1 MAREFSR
8 TRRIEEQMQKELA
21 SIIQYEVK
29 DPRVDW
35 VTVSGV
41 EVSRDL
47 SHATIF
53 YTVLGKDEESTETA
67 EGLAKATGYMRREL
81 GKRVHMRS
89 MPQLHFKFD
98 HSLVNGDRMTTLID
112 TAIAADTKGKPD
124 PLDS

>member
-8 TRRIEEQMQKELA
+8 TRRIEEQIQKELA
-21 SIIQYEVK
+21 SIIQLELK
-29 DPRVDW
+29 DPRVKW
-35 VTVSGV
+35 VTISGV

-53 YTVLGKDEESTETA
+53 YTVLGQDEQSPETLK
-67 EGLAKATGYMRREL
+67 GLENAAGFMRKEL

-98 HSLVNGDRMTTLID
+98 ESLTRGDKMTSLID
-112 TAIAADTKGKPD
+112 SAIEADNKSKPEPFD
-124 PLDS
+124 T

>member
-8 TRRIEEQMQKELA
+8 TRRIEEQIQKELA
-21 SIIQYEVK
+21 SIIQFDLK
-29 DPRVDW
+29 DPRVKW
-35 VTVSGV
+35 VTISGV

-53 YTVLGKDEESTETA
+53 YTVLGQDEQSKDTLK
-67 EGLAKATGYMRREL
+67 GLEKASGFMRKEL

-98 HSLVNGDRMTTLID
+98 QSLTRGEKMSTLINK
-112 TAIAADTKGKPD
+112 AIEADDKSKPE
-124 PLDS
+124 PFDS